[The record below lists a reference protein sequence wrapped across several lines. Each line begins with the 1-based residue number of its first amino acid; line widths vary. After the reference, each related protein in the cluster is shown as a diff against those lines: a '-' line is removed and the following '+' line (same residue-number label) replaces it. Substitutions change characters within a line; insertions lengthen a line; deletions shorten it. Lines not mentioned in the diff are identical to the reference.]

1 MLDAFAV
8 MQIKKALRAA
18 IDNHELA
25 GANLLVMHKGQELL
39 YLEDGQADLEADISI
54 QRDSLFRLYSMTK
67 PVTAAAV
74 MVLFEG
80 GMLDLN
86 EPVSK
91 FLPGFRNQQVAV
103 DGNLVPVEREVTVH
117 HLLSMTSGLVYG
129 GEDPA
134 GKATEALFEEVD
146 KRLLGEDPMGTVEL
160 ANRLGK
166 CPLAFQPGTDW
177 RYGTSADVLGAVVEV
192 VSGKRFGEFLKET
205 FFDPLGMK
213 DTGFWLTAAHQNGR
227 MAKPYIDNGPKY
239 PMTPYAGNH
248 LGIIHT
254 MDLSPAFESGGAGL
268 VSTLDDYARFGQML
282 LNGGSWEGRQLLR
295 PATVAYY
302 GSSTLNARQQ
312 PGFLDRFSLQG
323 FSYGNLMRV
332 LTEPDKASVIG
343 SPGEYGWDGWL
354 GCYFCNCPQDDL
366 TFVFMTQRKDSGTL
380 PVTRKIRNIILSALR
395 TARAGAFGPD
405 TFGPL

>member
-80 GMLDLN
+80 GLLDLN

-146 KRLLGEDPMGTVEL
+146 KQIGR
-160 ANRLGK
+160 
-166 CPLAFQPGTDW
+166 
-177 RYGTSADVLGAVVEV
+177 
-192 VSGKRFGEFLKET
+192 
-205 FFDPLGMK
+205 
-213 DTGFWLTAAHQNGR
+213 AH
-227 MAKPYIDNGPKY
+227 
-239 PMTPYAGNH
+239 
-248 LGIIHT
+248 
-254 MDLSPAFESGGAGL
+254 
-268 VSTLDDYARFGQML
+268 V
-282 LNGGSWEGRQLLR
+282 
-295 PATVAYY
+295 
-302 GSSTLNARQQ
+302 
-312 PGFLDRFSLQG
+312 
-323 FSYGNLMRV
+323 
-332 LTEPDKASVIG
+332 
-343 SPGEYGWDGWL
+343 
-354 GCYFCNCPQDDL
+354 
-366 TFVFMTQRKDSGTL
+366 
-380 PVTRKIRNIILSALR
+380 
-395 TARAGAFGPD
+395 
-405 TFGPL
+405 

>member
-39 YLEDGQADLEADISI
+39 YLEDGQADLEADIPI

-80 GMLDLN
+80 GLLDLS

-103 DGNLVPVEREVTVH
+103 DGNLVPVEREVTLH

-205 FFDPLGMK
+205 IFDPLGMK
-213 DTGFWLTAAHQNGR
+213 DTGFWLSAAHQNGR
-227 MAKPYIDNGPKY
+227 MAKTYIDNGPKY
-239 PMTPYAGNH
+239 PMTTYAGNH
-248 LGIIHT
+248 LGIIHA
-254 MDLSPAFESGGAGL
+254 MDQSPAFESGGAGL
-268 VSTLDDYARFGQML
+268 VSTLDDYTRFGQML

-295 PATVAYY
+295 PASVAYY

-312 PGFLDRFSLQG
+312 PGFLERFSLQG
-323 FSYGNLMRV
+323 YSYGNLMRV
-332 LTEPDKASVIG
+332 LTEHGKASVIG

-366 TFVFMTQRKDSGTL
+366 TFVFMTQRKDSGTMAI
-380 PVTRKIRNIILSALR
+380 TRKLRNIVMSCI
-395 TARAGAFGPD
+395 D
-405 TFGPL
+405 TLA